1 MQGIFAHMHKLGH
14 HFVTTF
20 RLLYCK
26 ATLYAT
32 DPQPNRIVN
41 DPTRWSE
48 MIRDGASEKSR
59 QYLCRLGCQLQFV
72 HLRLTSRPEAP
83 GGRGG
88 QMEWFGRVSGSDF
101 INKTFADGRTRFD
114 VFWSKCDDGE
124 GKRGVDFHII
134 KVDRFFDTT
143 MFRRTVAR
151 FLLQRNLDPE

>member
-1 MQGIFAHMHKLGH
+1 
-14 HFVTTF
+14 
-20 RLLYCK
+20 
-26 ATLYAT
+26 
-32 DPQPNRIVN
+32 
-41 DPTRWSE
+41 
-48 MIRDGASEKSR
+48 
-59 QYLCRLGCQLQFV
+59 
-72 HLRLTSRPEAP
+72 
-83 GGRGG
+83 
-88 QMEWFGRVSGSDF
+88 MEWFGRVSGSDF